1 MIGRQHGTNHHARS
15 AGSRFVIRTALT
27 KHQTSVAENV
37 LKRGRLTMTEHLY
50 FSASEVMKGI
60 RLLYSQMDFEM
71 FKRELFRNEQ
81 HTEEYLMS
89 KYRFFGESP
98 FRFWCGIDDTK
109 RQRLEFLIDEATN
122 TELKREKEVFA

>member
-1 MIGRQHGTNHHARS
+1 
-15 AGSRFVIRTALT
+15 
-27 KHQTSVAENV
+27 
-37 LKRGRLTMTEHLY
+37 MTEHLY

-89 KYRFFGESP
+89 KYRAFGESP
-98 FRFWCGIDDTK
+98 FRFWCAIDDTK

-122 TELKREKEVFA
+122 TELKREKEVVA